1 MNSDKNDI
9 TSIIIG
15 QLSNYEKYCV
25 ANIIFKSE
33 YVNFEVHQYQ
43 FFKTS
48 INCN

>member
-15 QLSNYEKYCV
+15 QLNNCHCV
-25 ANIIFKSE
+25 ASITFKSE

-43 FFKTS
+43 YFKTS